1 MGVKESESE
10 GDRQWVRVGGPGW
23 EWARAPSVSNIL
35 FVHADTVPGQR
46 GVRAGDTALGET
58 RVGSASERNRQEARV
73 DKMSAT
79 HFYTALLLWVLV
91 PFPHLRVA
99 LVSALCTGRCW
110 GADTVQEG
118 G

>member
-23 EWARAPSVSNIL
+23 EWVSAPSVSNIL
-35 FVHADTVPGQR
+35 FVSAEIPGQR
-46 GVRAGDTALGET
+46 GVRAGHTALGVT
-58 RVGSASERNRQEARV
+58 RVGSASERTRQEARV

-91 PFPHLRVA
+91 PFPHLLVA
-99 LVSALCTGRCW
+99 LVSAFCTGRCW